1 MVYIQS
7 WWFDGGWGFFLCE
20 SVLKSTVGDVENRT
34 AAHIQTFLLI
44 RKIDGVI
51 YQEDHF

>member
-7 WWFDGGWGFFLCE
+7 WWFDGGWVFLCD
-20 SVLKSTVGDVENRT
+20 SALRSTVGVVQNRT
-34 AAHIQTFLLI
+34 AAHVQTFLLI
-44 RKIDGVI
+44 KKIDGVI